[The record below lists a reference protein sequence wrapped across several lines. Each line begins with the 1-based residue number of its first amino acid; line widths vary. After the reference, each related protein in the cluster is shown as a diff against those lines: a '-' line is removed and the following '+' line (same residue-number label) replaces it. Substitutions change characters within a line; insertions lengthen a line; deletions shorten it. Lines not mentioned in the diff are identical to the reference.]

1 MSTIDH
7 EPNEKAHFSAYNRLK
22 NSEAVR
28 SRKWQMFHIA
38 FVLLMLWANIHYEW
52 NQDGRVLG
60 FMAAMGSL
68 YLAGIIISCR
78 DAVARW
84 RSVSRD

>member
-7 EPNEKAHFSAYNRLK
+7 EPNEKAQFSTYNRLK

-52 NQDGRVLG
+52 NTDGRAVG
-60 FMAAMGSL
+60 FMAAIGSL
-68 YLAGIIISCR
+68 YLAGIIIACR
-78 DAVARW
+78 DAATRW
-84 RSVSRD
+84 RSALRG